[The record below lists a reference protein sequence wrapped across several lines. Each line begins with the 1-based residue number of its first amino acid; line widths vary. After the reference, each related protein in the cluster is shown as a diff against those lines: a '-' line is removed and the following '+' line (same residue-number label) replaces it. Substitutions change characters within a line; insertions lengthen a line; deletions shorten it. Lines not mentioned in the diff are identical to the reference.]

1 VLPHGDA
8 RARDGRGATPLM
20 WAADRARAARNPG
33 EGGGRGRD
41 PGARAGGGA
50 AAVEALLAAS
60 APGAVDDAG
69 RGALAYAARRGHADV
84 VCRLLRRAPPP
95 DAAEVDARDEAG
107 RCALAAAADGGHA
120 AVVDALLGA
129 GADAAAADDGG
140 RAPLHWAAGR
150 GHGAVVDA
158 LLAAP
163 GAAAAAAARDAT
175 GRTPA
180 DLARDAGHGDVA
192 VRVESLLAPD
202 PAP

>member
-1 VLPHGDA
+1 MSRLG
-8 RARDGRGATPLM
+8 
-20 WAADRARAARNPG
+20 PG
-33 EGGGRGRD
+33 CESLGKDHRSK
-41 PGARAGGGA
+41 
-50 AAVEALLAAS
+50 AS
-60 APGAVDDAG
+60 N
-69 RGALAYAARRGHADV
+69 L
-84 VCRLLRRAPPP
+84 
-95 DAAEVDARDEAG
+95 VDARDEAG

-192 VRVESLLAPD
+192 ARVESLLAPD